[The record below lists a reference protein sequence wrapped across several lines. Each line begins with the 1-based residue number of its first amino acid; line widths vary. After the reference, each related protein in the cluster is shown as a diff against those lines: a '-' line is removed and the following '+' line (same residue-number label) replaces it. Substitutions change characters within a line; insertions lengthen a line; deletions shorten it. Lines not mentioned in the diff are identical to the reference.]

1 MVDALSFNL
10 FLIRPDLST
19 KTRGNRAENEKGE
32 ARGLPGSHSRAAWG
46 DEKKN
51 ITMELETVLIN
62 PGGMAT
68 ARGDGKSTITPRNHG
83 IERSQARAHH
93 KKRAADAKFCH
104 LATHSRG
111 DEMGR
116 AK

>member
-1 MVDALSFNL
+1 VKREAC
-10 FLIRPDLST
+10 
-19 KTRGNRAENEKGE
+19 RGAIP
-32 ARGLPGSHSRAAWG
+32 GLPGETR
-46 DEKKN
+46 KKN

-62 PGGMAT
+62 PEGVAT
-68 ARGDGKSTITPRNHG
+68 AGGEGKSTITPPNHG
-83 IERSQARAHH
+83 IARSQARAHH